1 MTGNNDIL
9 VNLFDKFKLNSS
21 IVDQRLIEGSK
32 YVASVNKFGNIGV
45 CATLGVDVNDV
56 DLNSPNFGLV
66 SDRIAVNALVN
77 SYSNYNSKI
86 DGAGDIFTVVDFNKY
101 SSIVM
106 IGYFSSLAKKF
117 EGRNI
122 ELNVFDLN
130 QQEMP
135 VLPMEKQAE
144 YLSRADCIILT
155 STSISNNT
163 FGGIVENS
171 SKLSDL
177 FSLGPSTPMDDL
189 LFEYPQVKGLFG
201 SLFKP
206 FDNNPLQIIVEGGGT
221 RQFMQYMEKVYRI
234 R

>member
-1 MTGNNDIL
+1 MTGKNDIL
-9 VNLFDKFKLNSS
+9 INLFDKFKLNNN
-21 IVDQRLIEGSK
+21 IGDKRLIVGDK
-32 YVASVNKFGNIGV
+32 YVASINEGKIGV

-56 DLNSPNFGLV
+56 DLNSPKFDLV
-66 SDRIAVNALVN
+66 RDRIAVNALVN
-77 SYSNYNSKI
+77 SYSNYTNKI
-86 DGAGDIFTVVDFNKY
+86 DGAGDIFQVVDFNKY

-117 EGRNI
+117 EGKNI

-130 QQEMP
+130 QHEMP
-135 VLPMEKQAE
+135 VLPMDKQAE
-144 YLSRADCIILT
+144 YLSKADCIILT

-171 SKLSDL
+171 SKLADL
-177 FSLGPSTPMDDL
+177 FLLGPSTPMDDL

-206 FDNNPLQIIVEGGGT
+206 FDNNPLQIISEGGGT
-221 RQFMQYMEKVYRI
+221 RQFMQYMEKVYKI